1 MRLYL
6 EIGLLTFKL
15 VINKKLMKNL
25 LMLIFIFLSI
35 ICYGQ
40 KHISYKDQ
48 VTHRIK
54 GKVYVDNNDL
64 DKYVGTYTARY
75 KGKILSFKFDKVT
88 AERISGKTTFVNQYL
103 SATRHILVEGKA
115 IPFDDTEF
123 KLQYGGNLPENVN
136 KVKFF
141 IPKRSSLIVYDLIYL
156 DAKRVN
162 LRQGHSEGGLDVITP
177 EERERAYLPVNII
190 LTKED

>member
-1 MRLYL
+1 
-6 EIGLLTFKL
+6 
-15 VINKKLMKNL
+15 MKNL
-25 LMLIFIFLSI
+25 LILIFVFLST

-54 GKVYVDNNDL
+54 GKVYVDNPDI
-64 DKYVGTYTARY
+64 DKYIGTYTARY

-123 KLQYGGNLPENVN
+123 KLQYGGNLPEDVN

-141 IPKRSSLIVYDLIYL
+141 IPSKRASLIVYDLIYL
-156 DAKRVN
+156 DAKRVI
-162 LRQGHSEGGLDVITP
+162 LRQGHSGADPNVIN
-177 EERERAYLPVNII
+177 EKERERAYLPANII